1 MQGYLN
7 GAVFTKILPATNCKG
22 TRVKAKCSLGEI
34 TLGFSYTGNAKNEQL
49 RAVRALLLKLKSG
62 SIGSYEGTYAIHSAE
77 TREGYVHV
85 IEFVGE

>member
-1 MQGYLN
+1 MQGYLRE
-7 GAVFTKILPATNCKG
+7 AIFTKILPATNHKG

-34 TLGFSYTGNAKNEQL
+34 TLGFSYTGSAKSEQI
-49 RAVRALLLKLKSG
+49 RAVHSLMLKLNMTHNP
-62 SIGSYEGTYAIHSAE
+62 YNTHSAE